1 MQMALTMCN
10 YLDART
16 STSGNATN
24 ELFRDAIQLQTLGE
38 PRDTLKMAIG
48 VAGIQYCASHI
59 FDMVKKKRNP
69 LEYPEQALQN
79 LFRGESVNRF
89 NSAMALP
96 TKVVTEYDLHA
107 NWMESSIQRLRIGTA
122 HLLTLFGKEVIREH
136 GEVVKLGDAAI
147 CNYTSFAAMVRGN
160 RSWILRFQDA
170 PYERLM
176 AACLIRDN
184 TERVSKMMEHIEDGP
199 EETFETHYQ
208 SLTKIM
214 LKSQSYNLVH
224 PLFRFY

>member
-1 MQMALTMCN
+1 MQMVLPMCS
-10 YLDART
+10 YLDGRIG
-16 STSGNATN
+16 TSGQVTN

-38 PRDTLKMAIG
+38 PRDTLKMGIG
-48 VAGIQYCASHI
+48 IAGIQYCASHI
-59 FDMVKKKRNP
+59 YDQVKKKRNP
-69 LEYPEQALQN
+69 FEYPEQALQN

-89 NSAMALP
+89 NSALALP
-96 TKVVTEYDLHA
+96 TKLVDCYDLHA
-107 NWMESSIQRLRIGTA
+107 NWMESSIARLRIGTSQ
-122 HLLTLFGKEVIREH
+122 LLTLFGKEVIREH
-136 GEVVKLGDAAI
+136 GEVQKLGEAAI
-147 CNYTSFAAMVRGN
+147 CNYISFAALVRGN
-160 RSWILRFQDA
+160 RSWVLKFKDA

-184 TERVSKMMEHIEDGP
+184 SERVLKLMEHIEDGP

-214 LKSQSYNLVH
+214 LKSESYNLVH